1 MKSLKLQLLAA
12 IFMMAGL
19 SSPAWAIPVVS
30 FGQTASGVIGVSSQ
44 VDNYTFTAVAGDHV
58 LLGAA
63 ATSGTLIPK
72 IQLYYN
78 GVAIVTTPPSCGS
91 ATSSIEMGWGPLAAG
106 NYTVKV
112 SDCGSSNTG
121 GYNLYAQRTNNPS
134 GAANLVFG
142 STPASLINLPAQFDT
157 YSFSATAGDSI
168 YLAMTATSGTLI
180 PKIYLYNPDGSM
192 NSMHQAGGEDCLG
205 TASELNA
212 TALPTTGT
220 YTVVL
225 GDCSDTNTGNYSV
238 YAQRVNNPTG
248 ATPVFW
254 GQAQSTYLASAAAS
268 NAFTFVGHSGNSI
281 GLTATEE
288 GGTIRP
294 VIRLYNPDG
303 SLNVQI
309 PANANSCAAAT
320 SVALT
325 SVSLTQPG
333 TYTVLVGDCALT
345 GTGTYNLTSSCAG
358 TCPVT
363 PKITWTAPAAITY
376 PAALSG
382 TQLNAVASVPNETVT
397 GTMVYSPASGSIPH
411 GGSNTLTAT
420 FTPNNTDIYTVATAS
435 VPLTVYRVKPTLT
448 WNPPAAIM
456 YGTALSSTQLDAT
469 ASVAGTT
476 FVYTPGLGAQLPG
489 GVQTLSVNFNAA
501 DSTDYAPVQTTVSI
515 TVDENGTLTSP
526 SPGATLAGS
535 SQTFEWSAGYGVTAY
550 IFHLGTTSPGSS
562 DIYNSNSTTAQS
574 AVISN
579 IPTSGVTLFARLYSE
594 IGGVWRFADFTY
606 TEAGSSAAPALISPT
621 PGNTLTG
628 SSATFTWSAGSGVS
642 LYMLWL
648 GTKGV
653 GANDLFNSGQV
664 KTTSAIVTGIPVQG
678 VTIYARLFA
687 ELSGVWQ
694 TVDYT
699 YTEVGASAPAAL
711 TSPTPSTTLT
721 SATTQTFYW
730 SPGSGCTDYMLWV
743 GTKGVGT
750 QDLLNSGI
758 NMATSAVVTGIPNG
772 GATIYARLFSKLN
785 GSWVD
790 TDYIYTEYGTPAK
803 SAITAPAVSSTLTN
817 ANQTFTWSTGTGVA
831 ANMLWLGTTG
841 VGSNGFYNSGITT
854 THTTLPL
861 SVPANGVTLYARL
874 FSELSGVWQYTDYT
888 YTEYGTPTKSVLTAP
903 AVSSTLTNANQT
915 FTWSTGTGVA
925 ANMLWLG
932 TTGVGSNGFYNSG
945 ITTTHTTLPLSV
957 PANGVTL
964 YARLFSQLSGSWVY
978 TDYTYTEY
986 GTPAKADLT
995 TPSPGNTLSGAD
1007 VTFSW
1012 TNGVG
1017 VSSYML
1023 ILGSTGAGS
1032 SDLYNSAALV
1042 TSLTSAPVTGLPT
1055 LGMTIYAR
1063 LYSKVSGTWQHT
1075 DYTYIEAGSSL
1086 RASLTTP
1093 AGGST
1098 LSSASINFSWTTGTG
1113 VTAYQLLVGSTG
1125 VGSSD
1130 VYNSGSIATTSATS
1144 VPVPATGAKLYI
1156 RLSSK
1161 IGGIWQSTDYSCTQS
1176 GTIAPAVLSTP
1187 SPNSKLASG
1196 TVTFSWT
1203 AVNGVTTYQLWLGTT
1218 GAGSKNL
1225 FNSGSITTPSA
1236 QVTGLPSNGVIVYAR
1251 LFSLINGVWQFNDY
1265 TYTEA
1270 GTATQAILITPLPA
1284 TTLSSANVT
1293 FTWSQGTGVTA
1304 YMLTAG
1310 SAVGSNNYYTS
1321 GVTTSTF
1328 ANATGLPT
1336 NGKTVHVRL
1345 YSQINGAWQSADYA
1359 YATGQ

>member
-831 ANMLWLGTTG
+831 ANMLWLGITG
-841 VGSNGFYNSGITT
+841 VGSNGFYNSGVTT
-854 THTTLPL
+854 AHTTLPL
-861 SVPANGVTLYARL
+861 T
-874 FSELSGVWQYTDYT
+874 
-888 YTEYGTPTKSVLTAP
+888 
-903 AVSSTLTNANQT
+903 
-915 FTWSTGTGVA
+915 
-925 ANMLWLG
+925 
-932 TTGVGSNGFYNSG
+932 
-945 ITTTHTTLPLSV
+945 V